1 MRKKWIVGV
10 LVALLTFG
18 GVAYAADAVAPT
30 LTDLYNLLQEIK
42 AELAVVKQQ
51 TAPGASANTNQAGE
65 LAKATSSDGKVT
77 IVITSLMAGPD
88 ATVIGFTVTNNQA
101 SGEIMM
107 SSFDTKLTA
116 AGQEIKKDTLRDGLQ
131 GNVLPN
137 TSKKGLI
144 LADPLPANA
153 TELVIT
159 TKLYDTSNY
168 NTVLAPTFTLKLK

>member
-30 LTDLYNLLQEIK
+30 LTDVYNLLQEIK

-77 IVITSLMAGPD
+77 IDAPVVNGVGLLAGVNEKAILD
-88 ATVIGFTVTNNQA
+88 
-101 SGEIMM
+101 EIYE
-107 SSFDTKLTA
+107 KLTGGA
-116 AGQEIKKDTLRDGLQ
+116 K
-131 GNVLPN
+131 
-137 TSKKGLI
+137 
-144 LADPLPANA
+144 
-153 TELVIT
+153 
-159 TKLYDTSNY
+159 
-168 NTVLAPTFTLKLK
+168 